1 MKREVYLDNNA
12 TTRPLPEVVDAVVR
26 CMTDGWANPS
36 SAHSAGRQAA
46 GQMERA
52 RDSVRDLLEASRY
65 ELVFTSGGTESNS
78 TVFRSM
84 SGSAERPRVI
94 TTAAEHSSIM
104 ANAESMLNAGAD
116 VVFLPISSTGIV
128 DLAQLRHEVSRGADL
143 VAVHWVNSETGVIQP
158 ISQIAE
164 LCAEHGAPL
173 LVDGA
178 QAVGKVSID
187 LNELPIS
194 FFTFSGHKIHGPH
207 GVGGLLMSEPQ
218 SLCPLLLGGDQERGL
233 RAGTHNLPAVVGL
246 GEAARLRGERF
257 VAVSNHV
264 CSLRDR
270 LETSLVSTGY
280 AAVNGDEAQ
289 RVENTTNLCFQGID
303 GQALLARLDAA
314 GVYASQ
320 GSACTSHRPE
330 PSHVL
335 TAMGLSEDAA
345 HASIRFSFSELS
357 DDEDVELALAETK
370 RHCDFLRSLAAGAA
384 AV

>member
-26 CMTDGWANPS
+26 CMGDGWANPS
-36 SAHSAGRQAA
+36 SAHSAGRRAA
-46 GQMERA
+46 ELLERA
-52 RDSVRDLLEASRY
+52 RDSVRDLINSSRH

-78 TVFRSM
+78 TVMRSTLDA
-84 SGSAERPRVI
+84 SKRVRVI
-94 TTAAEHSSIM
+94 TTTAEHSSIM
-104 ANAESMLNAGAD
+104 ANAESMLEAGSD
-116 VVFLPISSTGIV
+116 VVFLPIDSDGIV
-128 DLAQLRHEVSRGADL
+128 DLNQLRHELSKGADL

-158 ISQIAE
+158 IPQVAE
-164 LCAEHGAPL
+164 LCAAHAAPL

-178 QAVGKVSID
+178 QAIGKIPVD
-187 LNELPIS
+187 LDQLQIS
-194 FFTFSGHKIHGPH
+194 FFSFSGHKFHGPH
-207 GVGGLLMSEPQ
+207 GAGGLFVSDPR
-218 SLCPLLLGGDQERGL
+218 SLRPIVLGGDQEHGL

-246 GEAARLRGERF
+246 GEAARLRKKRF
-257 VAVSNHV
+257 GTVSDHV
-264 CSLRDR
+264 RCLRDR
-270 LETSLVSTGY
+270 FESDLVGSGY
-280 AAVNGDEAQ
+280 ATINGDTAR
-289 RVENTTNLCFQGID
+289 RVGNTTNLCFKSID

-314 GVYASQ
+314 CVYGSQ

-335 TAMGLSEDAA
+335 TAMGLNEDAA

-357 DDEDVELALAETK
+357 DEQGVEVALAEVK